1 MIRRLPTWIQQT
13 SVKSRMCRCSLFTCV
28 SISLPFLIDFC
39 QRGEREVVGGRFTCW
54 GLSRVACGRWK
65 SGHALLSTPHCLSW
79 EEWARVRHSSTG
91 FRSSELLWHRK
102 CFRGGSFKSSWGCS
116 SPVVQRQN
124 KSALLFHLAGHPNN
138 SEEYHTGF
146 YWGQPY
152 ISSGQWP
159 LSVVS
164 IIDLE
169 ARLAWANLDLP
180 NEECDLL
187 GNSVWGCARV
197 RNAHESPLMD
207 QKQKPF

>member
-1 MIRRLPTWIQQT
+1 MWEA
-13 SVKSRMCRCSLFTCV
+13 
-28 SISLPFLIDFC
+28 
-39 QRGEREVVGGRFTCW
+39 GERTRATFYSTLFVVRGVGESQTQFH
-54 GLSRVACGRWK
+54 RVSKLRA
-65 SGHALLSTPHCLSW
+65 ALTQKMFPQ
-79 EEWARVRHSSTG
+79 
-91 FRSSELLWHRK
+91 
-102 CFRGGSFKSSWGCS
+102 SSWRCS
-116 SPVVQRQN
+116 SPVVQRQK

>member
-1 MIRRLPTWIQQT
+1 MWEA
-13 SVKSRMCRCSLFTCV
+13 
-28 SISLPFLIDFC
+28 
-39 QRGEREVVGGRFTCW
+39 GERTRATFYSTLFVVRGVGESQTQFH
-54 GLSRVACGRWK
+54 RVSKLRA
-65 SGHALLSTPHCLSW
+65 A
-79 EEWARVRHSSTG
+79 
-91 FRSSELLWHRK
+91 
-102 CFRGGSFKSSWGCS
+102 
-116 SPVVQRQN
+116 VQRQK

>member
-1 MIRRLPTWIQQT
+1 MFGGPPMIRRLPTWIQRT
-13 SVKSRMCRCSLFTCV
+13 SVKSRTCRCSLFTCV

-91 FRSSELLWHRK
+91 FRSSELLSSTVRHSSTGFRSSELPWHRK
-102 CFRGGSFKSSWGCS
+102 CFREGSFKFSWGCS

-164 IIDLE
+164 IIYLE
-169 ARLAWANLDLP
+169 A
-180 NEECDLL
+180 
-187 GNSVWGCARV
+187 S
-197 RNAHESPLMD
+197 
-207 QKQKPF
+207 